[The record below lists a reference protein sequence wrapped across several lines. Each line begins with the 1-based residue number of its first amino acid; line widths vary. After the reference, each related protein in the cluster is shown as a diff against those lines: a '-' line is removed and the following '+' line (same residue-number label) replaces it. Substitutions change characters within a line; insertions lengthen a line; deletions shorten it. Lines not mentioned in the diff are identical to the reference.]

1 MGAGPSKPSCAISK
15 RALLNVQN
23 AKDIL
28 TDCAVQRIAY
38 VWGIVFVF
46 TLTCAVGYALTQQ
59 HENESPEPRKN
70 FFVPLWLTAVPIL
83 GGLVYTYRL
92 READLAHYKTEE
104 LEFSLS
110 DMTKRDYLQYKANDD
125 RTGKS
130 FLGTATSAAILSGT
144 NILGPFLRGDR

>member
-28 TDCAVQRIAY
+28 TDCAKQRIAY
-38 VWGIVFVF
+38 VWGVVFIF
-46 TLTCAVGYALTQQ
+46 TLTCLVGYLLTQQ

-70 FFVPLWLTAVPIL
+70 FFVPLWLTGVPIL
-83 GGLVYTYRL
+83 GGLVYTFRL
-92 READLAHYKTEE
+92 KEADLASFKTEE

-110 DMTKRDYLQYKANDD
+110 DMTKRDYLQYRANDD
-125 RTGKS
+125 RTQKS
-130 FLGTATSAAILSGT
+130 FFGTATSAGILSGT